1 MGRDGLILPTPTG
14 KVGFA
19 LKLNAKRIVYIV
31 LAVAVVAGLLLAID
45 YFSDGMF
52 GQAEVSTPDA
62 SSAAEDASSSAE
74 ASDTA
79 IKKDPTEN
87 MTVSEKLVYG
97 LTTAGVGMS
106 MVFLV
111 LIILWGLIA
120 FIPKI
125 LPEEKPKAPAS
136 SAKVATVAASPD
148 EEELVAVCTAA
159 IAAARGASDCAF
171 KVISITEIK

>member
-1 MGRDGLILPTPTG
+1 MTPTG

-19 LKLNAKRIVYIV
+19 LKLNAKKIVYVI
-31 LAVAVVAGLLLAID
+31 LAVVVVAGILLAID

-52 GQAEVSTPDA
+52 GQT
-62 SSAAEDASSSAE
+62 EDTSSSVEESNA
-74 ASDTA
+74 AD
-79 IKKDPTEN
+79 KKDPTVN
-87 MTVSEKLVYG
+87 MTMGEKLVYG
-97 LTTAGVGMS
+97 LTTAGVGMA

-111 LIILWGLIA
+111 LIILWGIIS
-120 FIPKI
+120 FIPKL
-125 LPEEKPKAPAS
+125 LPEVKASPSAVSAKAAAAPAS
-136 SAKVATVAASPD
+136 PAASSD